1 MSNLLKNN
9 VQTKLFT
16 HLFINFIYKQIQ
28 KHYMN
33 FKQIFMTQL
42 LSNYKSFNYNNIFN
56 IFLNF
61 QTLNLI

>member
-33 FKQIFMTQL
+33 LNRFLLEI